1 MNKKRIVWSMGVL
14 AAGALVGLGYQ
25 PASAQFPGAP
35 GGLPG
40 AGTAGVARRPAAR
53 KAVDPERELLRV
65 RLGRPML
72 EVVRRFGAPSEV
84 QTVALVN
91 PAEQLPALGGAAG
104 AMGGPEGAMGGYP
117 GMSGAMGSP
126 PGYPGAP
133 GAIGGAGAFGMPGA
147 IPSLPPGSAPGGG
160 YPGLGAPAMPGAMA
174 PGAGYPGMPG
184 GIPGE
189 GAFGAEGAGL
199 PGAGQQLPEFSTA
212 VLWIYK
218 RNDVKGGKDTV
229 RLEFLINEDGRVA
242 QIAVAAPAGKSYPG
256 VKTSKGV
263 ALNSSYQKVLE
274 AYGFPEK
281 TRLLPG
287 FRFMEAY
294 YTKNYHAA
302 FTFDMQ
308 KPNMPCVR
316 LTIALAD

>member
-1 MNKKRIVWSMGVL
+1 MNKKRFVWSAGIL
-14 AAGALVGLGYQ
+14 AAGTVAGLGYQ
-25 PASAQFPGAP
+25 PASAQFPGVP
-35 GGLPG
+35 GGAAP
-40 AGTAGVARRPAAR
+40 AGIARRPVAL
-53 KAVDPERELLRV
+53 KAVDPERELLRI

-91 PAEQLPALGGAAG
+91 PAEQLPALGGG
-104 AMGGPEGAMGGYP
+104 AMGGSGLEGGMP
-117 GMSGAMGSP
+117 GL
-126 PGYPGAP
+126 GAP
-133 GAIGGAGAFGMPGA
+133 GLGGPGLSSGMPGGGGAFGAPG
-147 IPSLPPGSAPGGG
+147 IPSLPPGGFSGAPGGFSGAPGVGGPGG
-160 YPGLGAPAMPGAMA
+160 YPGGMPGLGAPGLGGPGL
-174 PGAGYPGMPG
+174 GGPGMPG
-184 GIPGE
+184 GEGGE
-189 GAFGAEGAGL
+189 V
-199 PGAGQQLPEFSTA
+199 PGAAQQQLPEFSTA

-218 RNDVKGGKDTV
+218 RDDMKGGKGTI

-242 QIAVAAPAGKSYPG
+242 QIAVAAPAGKTYPG
-256 VKTSKGV
+256 VRTSKGI
-263 ALNSSYQKVLE
+263 ALNTSYQRVLE

-294 YTKNYHAA
+294 YTKNHHAA

-316 LTIALAD
+316 ITIALAD